1 MIITLV
7 RHGEIDNDYLGCYNG
22 HIDISLSPKGVEA
35 SKQLAEHFKDT
46 NFDALY
52 SSDLKRC
59 KETLQPI
66 ILEPKTQNSKP
77 KTPHIQFTALL
88 REKSWGKHEGMTF
101 DAIIEQ
107 DGLAYEHFEQWVN
120 TLDGEPYDAYIARIR
135 HFFLEFLPSQPY
147 DSVLV
152 MTHAG
157 VIRVLYAIVL
167 ELNLEKAFS
176 LPFPYAASTTLNTE
190 NWQFGELTCPN

>member
-22 HIDISLSPKGVEA
+22 HIDISLSPTGVQA

-46 NFDALY
+46 NFDAVY

-66 ILEPKTQNSKP
+66 ILEPKNQ
-77 KTPHIQFTALL
+77 HIQFTDQL

-101 DAIIEQ
+101 DTITAR
-107 DGLAYEHFEQWVN
+107 DGLVYKDFEQWIN
-120 TLDGEPYDAYIARIR
+120 ALDGEPYDAYIARIR
-135 HFFLEFLPSQPY
+135 HFFLEFLPSQHY

-190 NWQFGELTCPN
+190 NWQFGELICPN